1 MKNFVPLVL
10 ICYISLV
17 AFILIDVGE
26 ANDTKAVLHRN
37 RRYLSF
43 LNMTR
48 FYLKFNFKANII
60 PWNQLFAQAI
70 GFRINWDAPPT
81 TFRSFHRIYRRDI
94 YDFVESLLDRNGL
107 DGYHCL
113 RRAICEM
120 QMISEPN
127 VIYHKLLKIVF
138 RKMSP
143 ATERWHNITE
153 SDCNISIN
161 TCPISLLEVS
171 PYTDLV

>member
-1 MKNFVPLVL
+1 M
-10 ICYISLV
+10 V

-60 PWNQLFAQAI
+60 PWNQLFAQAL
-70 GFRINWDAPPT
+70 GFRMNWDAPTPH
-81 TFRSFHRIYRRDI
+81 FRAFHRIHRRDI
-94 YDFVESLLDRNGL
+94 YDYVERLLDKNGL
-107 DGYHCL
+107 DGFHCV

-120 QMISEPN
+120 QSISEPN
-127 VIYHKLLKIVF
+127 IIYHRLLKMVF
-138 RKMSP
+138 RKISA
-143 ATERWHNITE
+143 ATERWHNTTSE
-153 SDCNISIN
+153 DCDTSSSA
-161 TCPISLLEVS
+161 CPLSLLQIS
-171 PYTDLV
+171 PYTDLA